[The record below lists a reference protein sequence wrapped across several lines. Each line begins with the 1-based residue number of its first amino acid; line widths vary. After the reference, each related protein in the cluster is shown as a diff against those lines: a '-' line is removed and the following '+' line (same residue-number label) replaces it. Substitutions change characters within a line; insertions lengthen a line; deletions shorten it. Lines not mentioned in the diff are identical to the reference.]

1 MHAVHLA
8 TKWWWILVALAMSGC
23 AWMDAKQRELIDR
36 PTPGVLAQWEAI
48 TPTDQ
53 PLWLEGGRP
62 GLRLRALWVPQADP
76 QAPAELYLHGT
87 FRNLFQNRAKIA
99 AIHAAGF
106 AVLAVDYRGWGESTP
121 DLPSE
126 ATIVQDAEIA
136 WGEFVQRVPQ
146 AGSRVIYGHSMGSA
160 AAVQLAWQHRG
171 GGEYGAL
178 VLESAF
184 TSMPDI
190 ARDRGGITALLGSL
204 STQHFNS
211 LARIADIAGPKW
223 FLTGTAD
230 RTVPTA
236 HSQRLYDAASEPRH
250 LVVFHGGSHSR
261 LHEQDAPRY
270 QATWHEVAAA
280 LAAASLQA
288 GHPPSAPWRHRGAAR
303 RASVAHAHPVVEGA
317 PATAVVVA
325 DKAHRR
331 A

>member
-1 MHAVHLA
+1 MHAVHLLA
-8 TKWWWILVALAMSGC
+8 KWWWILVALAMSGC
-23 AWMDAKQRELIDR
+23 AWMDAKQRELIYR

-48 TPTDQ
+48 TPTDL

-62 GLRLRALWVPQADP
+62 GLRLRAMWVPQADP
-76 QAPAELYLHGT
+76 QAPAVLYLHGT

-136 WGEFVQRVPQ
+136 WEEFVQRVPR
-146 AGSRVIYGHSMGSA
+146 AESRVIYGHSMGSA
-160 AAVQLAWQHRG
+160 AAVQLAWQHRS

-190 ARDRGGITALLGSL
+190 ARDRGGIAALLGAM

-211 LARIADIAGPKW
+211 LALIAGIPGPKW
-223 FLTGTAD
+223 FITGTDD

-236 HSQRLYDAASEPRH
+236 HSQRLYDAASGPRR
-250 LVVFHGGSHSR
+250 LVVIEGGGHSH
-261 LHEQDAPRY
+261 LQDHDAPRY
-270 QATWHEVAAA
+270 QATWREVAEA
-280 LAAASLQA
+280 L
-288 GHPPSAPWRHRGAAR
+288 
-303 RASVAHAHPVVEGA
+303 GA
-317 PATAVVVA
+317 PPPA
-325 DKAHRR
+325 R
-331 A
+331 